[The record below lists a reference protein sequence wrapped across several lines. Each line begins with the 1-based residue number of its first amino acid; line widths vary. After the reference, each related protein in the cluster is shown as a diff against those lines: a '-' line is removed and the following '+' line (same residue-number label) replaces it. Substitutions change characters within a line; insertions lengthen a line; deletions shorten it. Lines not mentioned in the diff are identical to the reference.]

1 MNSESGSNFEES
13 SSEPN
18 NAGIQSE
25 EQFSSPGNEPGNLL
39 PGGNYD
45 FEQEVPEEGAS
56 GSYRSSQ
63 KESYQRNE
71 FLDKDIDFASL
82 DVNKL
87 LQLSDDLK
95 TMREQLFLATEELR
109 DRKELYESGIAD
121 RNAHIE
127 YLEFELSKVERERDD
142 SKREK
147 EDLEFRLNQ
156 AEKSF
161 KSQLG
166 ESEKRI
172 GLFENNRL
180 GGLRAQHEEVS
191 FKMQYQM
198 AKVEL
203 DNVAGKLQAANERI
217 NQLETEVK

>member
-1 MNSESGSNFEES
+1 MNSESGSNFDDG
-13 SSEPN
+13 SSEAR
-18 NAGIQSE
+18 NAENQSS
-25 EQFSSPGNEPGNLL
+25 EQFSSPGNEPGNIL
-39 PGGNYD
+39 PGGNFD
-45 FEQEVPEEGAS
+45 LEQEVPEEEV
-56 GSYRSSQ
+56 GSFRSSSQ
-63 KESYQRNE
+63 KGSYQRNE
-71 FLDKDIDFASL
+71 FLNKEIDFASL

-87 LQLSDDLK
+87 LQLSSDLK

-127 YLEFELSKVERERDD
+127 YLEFELSKVERERDE
-142 SKREK
+142 SKRER

-166 ESEKRI
+166 ESEKRV

-203 DNVAGKLQAANERI
+203 DQARGQVEAASQRI
-217 NQLETEVK
+217 NQLEAEVK